1 MKHVFLALTA
11 PLWLPILCAAGAASL
26 VIGMA
31 MVVMTNVLKDRPAPD
46 EWWEGHVHHDGCDH
60 SH

>member
-11 PLWLPILCAAGAASL
+11 PLWLPILYAAGAASL

-31 MVVMTNVLKDRPAPD
+31 MVVMTNVLKDRPARD
-46 EWWEGHVHHDGCDH
+46 DWA
-60 SH
+60 

>member
-1 MKHVFLALTA
+1 MKTLFLAVTA

-46 EWWEGHVHHDGCDH
+46 DWA
-60 SH
+60 